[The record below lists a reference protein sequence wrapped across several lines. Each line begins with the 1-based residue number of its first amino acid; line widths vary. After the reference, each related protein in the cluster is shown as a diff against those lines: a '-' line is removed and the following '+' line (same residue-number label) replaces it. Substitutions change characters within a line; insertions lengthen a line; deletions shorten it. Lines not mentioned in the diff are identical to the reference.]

1 MKLHKVVLAVADRAS
16 VFEARMWRPM
26 YSIQL
31 VGGGGSGAQGGEG
44 GRGGALHN
52 AGVPSEQTVM
62 EGGRGSALYN
72 AGVPSGQIVM
82 ERGRGSALYKAGVPS
97 EQIVMERGRGSAL
110 YKAGVPGEQTVMG
123 GSGRRGGG
131 GHRPDLVLPERAIA
145 VQAYGSRPVPAP

>member
-1 MKLHKVVLAVADRAS
+1 MKLHQVVLAVADRAS
-16 VFEARMWRPM
+16 VFEARMWRPI

-52 AGVPSEQTVM
+52 AGAPSEQTVM

-72 AGVPSGQIVM
+72 AGVPG
-82 ERGRGSALYKAGVPS
+82 
-97 EQIVMERGRGSAL
+97 EQIVMERGRGGAL

-131 GHRPDLVLPERAIA
+131 GHGPDLDPPERAIA
-145 VQAYGSRPVPAP
+145 VQAYGGRPVPAP